1 MKRIVVISACIL
13 ASSILAT
20 SARAEL
26 KFTPLFDGKTLDG
39 WTVLNCQAEVDKGT
53 ILLKSGNGV
62 VHTNKRYGDFVL
74 ELEWKAL
81 RKQGR
86 TDSGI
91 YFRCKLPEGK
101 RPWPQRYQANLL
113 NGQEGNVGGI
123 KGATSKGLVK
133 KGEWNLFRLSVIGTT
148 VSLAINGK
156 EAYKADGI
164 ADSEG
169 YICLQ
174 AEVPGGGQFR
184 FRNIRIAEPEK
195 K

>member
-1 MKRIVVISACIL
+1 MKRVVIISACIL
-13 ASSILAT
+13 ASSTLTT

-26 KFTPLFDGKTLDG
+26 KFTPLFDDKTLDG
-39 WTVLNCQAEVDKGT
+39 WTVLNCEAEVDKGT

-113 NGQEGNVGGI
+113 DGQEGNVGGV
-123 KGATSKGLVK
+123 KGATSKGLIK
-133 KGEWNLFRLSVIGTT
+133 KAEWNLFRLSVIGTT
-148 VSLAINGK
+148 VTLEINGK

-164 ADSEG
+164 ADAEG

-184 FRNIRIAEPEK
+184 FRNIRIAEPAK
-195 K
+195 

>member
-1 MKRIVVISACIL
+1 MNPVVAVAACIL
-13 ASSILAT
+13 ASSTLTT

-26 KFTPLFDGKTLDG
+26 KFTPLFDGTTLDG
-39 WTVLNCQAEVDKGT
+39 WTVLNCEAVVDKGT

-62 VHTNKRYGDFVL
+62 VHSNKRYGDFVI

-81 RKQGR
+81 RKKGR

-91 YFRCKLPEGK
+91 YFRCKLPDGK

-113 NGQEGNVGGI
+113 DGQEGNVGGV
-123 KGATSKGLVK
+123 KGATSQGLIK

-148 VSLAINGK
+148 VALEINGK

-164 ADSEG
+164 ADPEG

-184 FRNIRIAEPEK
+184 FRNIRIAELEK
-195 K
+195 